1 LFTAVRSND
10 LIKLKKDIF
19 LGADINAKNDNGDTL
34 IISAVKLDRYDCFNY
49 LLHAGADIYIE
60 DSLGQNVIDL
70 IIKDRKYEYI
80 LSVARAGYKINNCQ
94 DTLMEVIA
102 SQGPILPPQDIDP
115 EIFAEMEKSFCKTAT
130 ALYYYYGPKIISY
143 EKGGII
149 LELLGSVMITMHYMN
164 GEILTAVT
172 AASPVHP
179 KPFPNKNIKT
189 DDWYNMLIDEEDN
202 VVAVQAAIAL
212 PFSRGELIELI
223 EILHDEVIELY
234 LEATKGGKLHAV

>member
-1 LFTAVRSND
+1 MFKAILNNNLA
-10 LIKLKKDIF
+10 KLKKDIF

-130 ALYYYYGPKIISY
+130 TLYYYYGPKIISY

-234 LEATKGGKLHAV
+234 LEASKGGRLYAV